1 MSRDAG
7 SARWG
12 GSLRTPPARFPAAA
26 DENGSVGES
35 EDRDV
40 TRRTH
45 LAAERTWLA
54 WWRSGIAA
62 ATAAVAVGGVVP
74 ELVTGSRTPY
84 VVLGAGYALLAAAVF
99 AGAAV
104 RRRQVDKALDRG
116 DYVGVG
122 ERGVLAL
129 TLVAMALA
137 LGTLAVI
144 IVQP

>member
-1 MSRDAG
+1 MTMEAVEETS
-7 SARWG
+7 
-12 GSLRTPPARFPAAA
+12 
-26 DENGSVGES
+26 
-35 EDRDV
+35 DRDV

-74 ELVTGSRTPY
+74 DLVEGSRTPY
-84 VVLGAGYALLAAAVF
+84 VVLGAGYALLAAGVF
-99 AGAAV
+99 AGAAI
-104 RRRQVDKALDRG
+104 RRRQVDQALARG

-122 ERGVLAL
+122 ERGVLAV

-137 LGTLAVI
+137 LGTLVVI
-144 IVQP
+144 IVEP

>member
-1 MSRDAG
+1 VLG
-7 SARWG
+7 EHWG
-12 GSLRTPPARFPAAA
+12 AVGRARFPAAA
-26 DENGSVGES
+26 NENAAVEETS
-35 EDRDV
+35 DRDV

-74 ELVTGSRTPY
+74 DLVEGSRTPY

-104 RRRQVDKALDRG
+104 RRRQVERALARG

-137 LGTLAVI
+137 LGTLVVI

>member
-1 MSRDAG
+1 VAE
-7 SARWG
+7 
-12 GSLRTPPARFPAAA
+12 P
-26 DENGSVGES
+26 N
-35 EDRDV
+35 DV
-40 TRRTH
+40 TRRTL

-74 ELVTGSRTPY
+74 ELVQGGRVAY
-84 VVLGAGYALLAAAVF
+84 VVLGAGYALLAVGVF
-99 AGAAV
+99 VGAEV
-104 RRRQVDKALDRG
+104 RRRRVDEALGSGR
-116 DYVGVG
+116 YVGVG
-122 ERGVLAL
+122 ERGALAL